1 MQILIVLMV
10 CVSLSL
16 KPCQAKVKE
25 SVSVECVVCVLCR
38 RWWSGAVERLTDSK
52 MSWRR
57 SPEGQTLTS
66 DSSV

>member
-25 SVSVECVVCVLCR
+25 SVSVECVVCVWCV
-38 RWWSGAVERLTDSK
+38 SCAGGGGKEQ
-52 MSWRR
+52 WR
-57 SPEGQTLTS
+57 
-66 DSSV
+66 D